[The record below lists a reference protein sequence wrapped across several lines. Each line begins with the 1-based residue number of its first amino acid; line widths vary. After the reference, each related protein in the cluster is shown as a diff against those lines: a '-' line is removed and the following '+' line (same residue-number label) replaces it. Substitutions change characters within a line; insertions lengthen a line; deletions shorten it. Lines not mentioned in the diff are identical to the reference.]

1 MNYIDL
7 FHGIGGFALG
17 AYWAGMKYENHYCSD
32 IEPKVVEL
40 YKKRFPDSIQLGDIR
55 EIDCEKIMADTE
67 RSDAGSRTE
76 QQQNEKSFN
85 RKSTQ
90 LLSDTSSGSRETE
103 ARNNNWIITGGF
115 PCQDISVAGK
125 GTGIRGHRS
134 GLWFEMWRIIRDLR
148 PRFAIM
154 ENVGA
159 LTFRGLTDVLGS
171 LTEIGY
177 DAEWQD
183 IRAED
188 MGAPHRRERIWIVA
202 YPSSKRER
210 GLYIRSGKARQTEI
224 IINGK
229 GKEISDTMSD
239 GRQQRKRFQGRSC
252 SKPERMEEISNSL
265 SINDDN
271 GRHGTSEICRQ
282 RSEKTDLSRSKELS
296 DSEKPRI
303 MRRERTQA
311 NADRQIR
318 ERGRN
323 GNIQWWESEPTV
335 GRLAH
340 GVPGRVDRL
349 KGLGNS
355 IVPQIAELLFRQIKE
370 QI

>member
-7 FHGIGGFALG
+7 FHGIGGFAVG
-17 AYWAGMKYENHYCSD
+17 AYWAGMKFENHYCSD
-32 IEPKVVEL
+32 IEPYLVEL

-55 EIDCEKIMADTE
+55 EINCEKLMADTDNRRKKSSVQTRGNE
-67 RSDAGSRTE
+67 S
-76 QQQNEKSFN
+76 EKSG
-85 RKSTQ
+85 RT
-90 LLSDTSSGSRETE
+90 D
-103 ARNNNWIITGGF
+103 WIITGGF

-125 GTGIRGHRS
+125 GTGIRGSRS

-171 LTEIGY
+171 LAEIGY

-202 YPSSKRER
+202 YPGSRSGGKGGIQRCSENIKETRKGTSGNVIGTSQDVAYPSIERER
-210 GLYIRSGKARQTEI
+210 GLYIRSGKSRQTEI
-224 IINGK
+224 IIDGN
-229 GKEISDTMSD
+229 GKEIS
-239 GRQQRKRFQGRSC
+239 
-252 SKPERMEEISNSL
+252 NSF

-282 RSEKTDLSRSKELS
+282 RSEKADLSRSGNWIIEPDVGMLVDGLS
-296 DSEKPRI
+296 SD
-303 MRRERTQA
+303 M
-311 NADRQIR
+311 DRF
-318 ERGRN
+318 E
-323 GNIQWWESEPTV
+323 
-335 GRLAH
+335 GRLANKSYK
-340 GVPGRVDRL
+340 RIDQL